1 MTKQVQ
7 HLDALRWPRAVPP
20 VDKWKFMFLGDNL
33 TDVFP
38 TAKKQGR
45 GELYNVST
53 PRLLRVLESSVF
65 ELDRG

>member
-1 MTKQVQ
+1 
-7 HLDALRWPRAVPP
+7 
-20 VDKWKFMFLGDNL
+20 MFLGDNL